1 MSVFQKTGPLSVLHA
16 FMDASRWRASA
27 DKEASVHNDM
37 ISLYVLET
45 GGCEGCA
52 MEVESLCGSAFA
64 LDRYGFRRVAD
75 PADADWLLVTGAMS
89 RVCVQMLERVWNAMP
104 PGKSLV
110 AVGACAVDGGV
121 FGSGYATLGGLRA
134 LTQVRRSIPGCP
146 PSPQD
151 ILLGLQRLAGR

>member
-16 FMDASRWRASA
+16 FIDASRWRASLEKDA
-27 DKEASVHNDM
+27 PARTDM

-64 LDRYGFRRVAD
+64 LERYGFTRVTE

-89 RVCVQMLERVWNAMP
+89 RACVQMLDRVWQAMP

-110 AVGACAVDGGV
+110 AVGACAVDGGL
-121 FGSGYATLGGLRA
+121 FGAGYATLGGLKA
-134 LTQVRRSIPGCP
+134 LTQVRKTIPGCP

-151 ILLGLQRLAGR
+151 ILLGLQRLAGG